1 MRSVESL
8 DTIVADGAGVVLFG
22 TLGVAWHREQRGVN
36 GEPFPKMT
44 LHERG
49 HVQVAKY
56 LLGDWPYCVYG
67 VGYEYLSGDRG
78 RKRGRDPGSHDY
90 SFLLRLSQLPLGT
103 RNRYPRCVIFHVTRR
118 F

>member
-1 MRSVESL
+1 MRSVESSH
-8 DTIVADGAGVVLFG
+8 TIVADGAGVVLFG